1 MGGGQE
7 NSVIELTQNNF
18 WDNSEKEKPNKF
30 IVDST
35 NISINESSKKTS
47 LRPLS
52 SKGIRQQM
60 QQN

>member
-1 MGGGQE
+1 M
-7 NSVIELTQNNF
+7 TQHNF

-30 IVDST
+30 TVDSS

-52 SKGIRQQM
+52 SKGFRQQL
-60 QQN
+60 Q